1 MLREDTGWQAE
12 ALRTESAMLVLS
24 VAKMLSLAARQQ
36 EAKTKVR
43 PLSRDRSKEAKKDR
57 KRQNEEYEP

>member
-1 MLREDTGWQAE
+1 
-12 ALRTESAMLVLS
+12 MLVLS